1 MFCKCSY
8 IHAPQGSQVDRIP
21 KILFECSPNYTT
33 HASTKQLYDV
43 LSLDYVQQLMSIRAK
58 VTNNFMEA
66 PGGCRCCEQKAILL
80 TKLIEL

>member
-1 MFCKCSY
+1 MHHKHAM
-8 IHAPQGSQVDRIP
+8 HAPQGFQVDRIP

-33 HASTKQLYDV
+33 HAPTKQLCYV
-43 LSLDYVQQLMSIRAK
+43 LSLDYIQQLMSIRTK

-66 PGGCRCCEQKAILL
+66 PGGCHCCEQKAILL